1 MPDGELVFA
10 SIPAALIAFAASRG
24 VPHGDLVRASGVA
37 SETLAAPD
45 ELVPY
50 ASLLSLWELLLQ
62 RLPGEPLGLQYSR
75 WIPVSVVGI
84 VGHVLRHSET
94 LRQGIAAY
102 GRFCRLMDPYLR
114 IAVEERGGAAHLA
127 LEHEPRV
134 VAMAEPIELM
144 VAALARFIALYLD
157 GAARP
162 LEAGAARPLEA
173 VFRHARRHPPA
184 LYEEVLGAPARFEAP
199 ATGLVYDGRVLDAPV
214 VGADPSV
221 RDYLVRHAEQ
231 LLAAR
236 AAPPGSAAPLDA
248 RVRARID
255 ERLDRGD
262 VDQEG
267 IARSLGMSTRSLQRA
282 LKDLGTSFTAQLD
295 EARRGKALD
304 LIRRRD
310 LALQEI
316 AFLLGYVETRHFY
329 RSFRRW
335 TGTTP
340 GEYRRTC
347 AR

>member
-1 MPDGELVFA
+1 MSDGELVFA
-10 SIPAALIAFAASRG
+10 SMPAALIAFASSRG
-24 VPHGDLVRASGVA
+24 VPHGDLLRAAGFTP
-37 SETLAAPD
+37 ETLAAPD

-50 ASLLSLWELLLQ
+50 ASLLSLWELLLE
-62 RLPGEPLGLQYSR
+62 RLPGEPLGLSYAHWAQ
-75 WIPVSVVGI
+75 VSVVGL
-84 VGHVLRHSET
+84 VGHVVRHSET
-94 LRQGIAAY
+94 LRDGVAVY
-102 GRFCRLMDPYLR
+102 GRFCRLMDPHLR
-114 IAVEERGGAAHLA
+114 ILVEERGEVVHLG

-134 VAMAEPIELM
+134 VAMAEPIEM
-144 VAALARFIALYLD
+144 MIATLARFIALYLD

-162 LEAGAARPLEA
+162 IEAA
-173 VFRHARRHPPA
+173 FRHPRRHPPP
-184 LYEEVLGAPARFEAP
+184 LYEEALGAPARFEA
-199 ATGLVYDGRVLDAPV
+199 ATTGLLYDARVLDAPL

-221 RDYLVRHAEQ
+221 HGYLVRRAEQ

-236 AAPPGSAAPLDA
+236 AAPATTAPLDA

-262 VDQEG
+262 VDQER

-282 LKDLGTSFTAQLD
+282 LRGLGTSFTAQLD

-304 LIRRRD
+304 LLGRRD

-316 AFLLGYVETRHFY
+316 ALRLGYGEPRHFY

-340 GEYRRTC
+340 GEYRRT
-347 AR
+347 RVRR

>member
-1 MPDGELVFA
+1 MSDGDLVFA
-10 SIPAALIAFAASRG
+10 SMPAGLIAFASSCG
-24 VPHGDLVRASGVA
+24 VPQEDLLRAAGVA
-37 SETLAAPD
+37 PEVLAAPD

-50 ASLLSLWELLLQ
+50 ASLFSLWELLLQ
-62 RLPGEPLGLQYSR
+62 RLPGEPLGLRYAGC
-75 WIPVSVVGI
+75 IPVSVVGI

-94 LRQGIAAY
+94 VRQGVAVY

-114 IAVEERGGAAHLA
+114 ITLEEHGGVARLA

-134 VAMAEPIELM
+134 VAMAEPIEM
-144 VAALARFIALYLD
+144 MIATLARFIALYL
-157 GAARP
+157 GGSARP
-162 LEAGAARPLEA
+162 IEAL
-173 VFRHARRHPPA
+173 FRHPRRHPPS
-184 LYEEVLGAPARFEAP
+184 LYEEAIGAPARFDAG
-199 ATGLVYDGRVLDAPV
+199 ATGLVYDARLLDAPL

-236 AAPPGSAAPLDA
+236 AAPASAATLDA

-255 ERLDRGD
+255 ERLDHGD

-282 LKDLGTSFTAQLD
+282 LKDIGTSFTAQLD
-295 EARRGKALD
+295 EARREKALD
-304 LIRRRD
+304 LVHRPD

-316 AFLLGYVETRHFY
+316 AFLLGYGEPRHFY

-340 GEYRRTC
+340 GEYRR
-347 AR
+347 ARVR

>member
-1 MPDGELVFA
+1 MLDGDVVFA
-10 SIPAALIAFAASRG
+10 SIPAALIAFACSRG
-24 VPHGDLVRASGVA
+24 VPRDDLLRAAGIA
-37 SETLAAPD
+37 PEALDAPD

-50 ASLLSLWELLLQ
+50 GSLLSLWELLLQ
-62 RLPGEPLGLQYSR
+62 RFPGEPLGLQYSR

-94 LRQGIAAY
+94 LRQGVAVY

-114 IAVEERGGAAHLA
+114 ITLEEHGDVIHLA

-134 VAMAEPIELM
+134 VALAEPIELM
-144 VAALARFIALYLD
+144 IATLARFIALYLD
-157 GAARP
+157 GSARP
-162 LEAGAARPLEA
+162 IEAM
-173 VFRHARRHPPA
+173 FRHPRRHPPS
-184 LYEEVLGAPARFEAP
+184 LYEEALCAPARFEAG
-199 ATGLVYDGRVLDAPV
+199 ATGLVYDARVLDAPV
-214 VGADPSV
+214 VGADPLV
-221 RDYLVRHAEQ
+221 RDYLVRQAEH
-231 LLAAR
+231 LLATR
-236 AAPPGSAAPLDA
+236 AAPASAAPLGSAAPLDA

-262 VDQEG
+262 VDQDG

-295 EARRGKALD
+295 EVRRSKALD
-304 LIRRRD
+304 LVRRRD

-316 AFLLGYVETRHFY
+316 AFLLGYGEPRHFY